1 MIYLD
6 HAATSPPLHTAMQ
19 AFYNAA
25 QSFSGN
31 PNSVHELGRQ
41 ANRQL
46 EGAKNLVAYCLSCD
60 PEQVIF
66 TSSASQAC
74 DLAIRVIFSMCRK
87 LEICDADHAAT
98 YDFFGRE
105 FSIPGDRRDKIKQSN
120 GLSHIHTSN
129 ETGQIFSIERIPQDY
144 ALTFSDC
151 TAAMGKSPI
160 CFKTAP
166 ADLIAGGGHKFGSP
180 VGVGILIAR
189 DPEAVRGAYHP
200 ATPSVP
206 LAMAFAQALHFRT
219 QHLALFD
226 DVTARLHDRFVSG
239 IMNAISDAELNGKFA
254 AGNEQMQ
261 SPYIASISFPGI
273 ENHALVLRLSADGL
287 MASSGAACDSGKNEV
302 PRVLLAEGYTENRA
316 RSTVRFS
323 FDYKLDLTADELQ
336 PNFGIDITRDFAIV
350 DEAVRIVARNVKE
363 MRK

>member
-25 QSFSGN
+25 QNFSGN

-74 DLAIRVIFSMCRK
+74 DLAMRSMFTACEK
-87 LEICDADHAAT
+87 IEIVDTDHAAT
-98 YDFFGRE
+98 YGFLE
-105 FSIPGDRRDKIKQSN
+105 KEISIPTRHLGGRLPKAI
-120 GLSHIHTSN
+120 SHIHTSN
-129 ETGQIFSIERIPQDY
+129 EPGQIFSIERIPQDY
-144 ALTFSDC
+144 DFIFSDC

-180 VGVGILIAR
+180 VGVGVLIAR

-219 QHLALFD
+219 QHLALFG

-239 IMNAISDAELNGKFA
+239 IMNEISDAGLNGKFA

-336 PNFGIDITRDFAIV
+336 PNFGIDITRDFAII